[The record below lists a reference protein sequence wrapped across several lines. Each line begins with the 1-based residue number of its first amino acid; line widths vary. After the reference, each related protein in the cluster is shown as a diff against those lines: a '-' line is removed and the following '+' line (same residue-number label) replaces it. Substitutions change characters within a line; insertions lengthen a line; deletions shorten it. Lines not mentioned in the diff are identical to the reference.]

1 MKPESIHNSNI
12 LLSPLNWGMGHV
24 ARCIPIIHQ
33 LIEQENR
40 IIIACN
46 KDQEQIFR
54 AYFPDL
60 IYVFHEGYPFSFKG
74 KGNFERDIFLHF
86 FKLKKRLKKEKK
98 EVEKLVDTH
107 SIDLVLADHRYGFIS
122 DKCTSIFITHQLNLP
137 LPWYVRWV
145 DRLHKKWMK
154 AFHTIWVIDTHDSQF
169 SGKLSQNKRKL
180 NTIYIGPKSRFSLYP
195 KMEKVIPFIVIIS
208 GPEPYAEQ
216 FFQEQY
222 NIASSKTEKTIII
235 TPKLYPHQPNEH
247 IELVLSSD
255 WKKTDEIV
263 LQAQS
268 IISRSGYSTI
278 MDLKYLGINGRLVPT
293 IGQREQEY
301 LFLNHF
307 DNYLYRETLKK
318 L

>member
-1 MKPESIHNSNI
+1 MKPESIHNKNI

-24 ARCIPIIHQ
+24 SRCIPIIHQ
-33 LIEQENR
+33 LIEQENKV
-40 IIIACN
+40 IVACN
-46 KDQEQIFR
+46 KEQEQIFR

-74 KGNFERDIFLHF
+74 KGNFERDIFLHY

-137 LPWYVRWV
+137 LPWYARWV
-145 DRLHKKWMK
+145 DQLHKKWIK
-154 AFHTIWVIDTHDSQF
+154 TFSTIWVLDTNTSQF
-169 SGKLSQNKRKL
+169 AGKLSQNKGKWDL
-180 NTIYIGPKSRFSLYP
+180 EYIGPKSRFSLYP
-195 KMEKVIPFIVIIS
+195 KMEKKIPRVVIIS

-216 FFQEQY
+216 FFHAQHG
-222 NIASSKTEKTIII
+222 IASSHIEKTIIV
-235 TPKLYPHQPNEH
+235 TPKNYSHIPNSQVE
-247 IELVLSSD
+247 IVISSD
-255 WKKTDEIV
+255 WKKTDEII

-278 MDLKYLGINGRLVPT
+278 MDLNCLEIKSKLVPT
-293 IGQREQEY
+293 IGQKEQEY
-301 LFLNHF
+301 LFAIQN
-307 DNYLYRETLKK
+307 
-318 L
+318 